1 MVFEKIRE
9 IICDKFAVD
18 EDQVTMNTSFKG
30 DLNADSL
37 DMVEIV
43 MALEEEF
50 DIGEIDESAVSEIET
65 SAMLSISFPTFY
77 EPRAGSR
84 A

>member
-43 MALEEEF
+43 G
-50 DIGEIDESAVSEIET
+50 DAVNF
-65 SAMLSISFPTFY
+65 ISNVL
-77 EPRAGSR
+77 
-84 A
+84 